1 MNPALTANP
10 KYAPVEVPSWVK
22 QAKGIAAKDKRD
34 QPWKKMFPNTAPIDL
49 ATEEPE
55 YIILTL
61 ENNVQE
67 NGRAP

>member
-1 MNPALTANP
+1 MSPPNSGRTE
-10 KYAPVEVPSWVK
+10 APNWLK
-22 QAKGIAAKDKRD
+22 QAKGSATKDRRD
-34 QPWKKMFPNTAPIDL
+34 QPWKKLFPNTAPIDL

-55 YIILTL
+55 YIVLTL

>member
-1 MNPALTANP
+1 MGQTPTPTPNS
-10 KYAPVEVPSWVK
+10 APVESPNWLK
-22 QAKGIAAKDKRD
+22 QANVIAAKDTRD
-34 QPWKKMFPNTAPIDL
+34 RPWKKMFPNTAPIDL